1 MSNISVY
8 TRPQCHF
15 CQKLK
20 AFLTEKGLTFEEV
33 DVAASAELQAEMESK
48 TGGIGSVPQ
57 LFVGDQYIGDCFTVL
72 SDAGQEKL
80 NAALVGLTPLQPN
93 KGRQS

>member
-1 MSNISVY
+1 MSNILVY

-20 AFLTEKGLTFEEV
+20 GFLDEKGLSYDEV
-33 DVAASAELQAEMESK
+33 NVAESAEMQAEMEGK
-48 TGGIGSVPQ
+48 TGGIASVPQ
-57 LFVGDQYIGDCFTVL
+57 LFVGEQYIGDCFTVL

-80 NAALVGLTPLQPN
+80 NAALAG
-93 KGRQS
+93 

>member
-1 MSNISVY
+1 MSNILVY

-20 AFLTEKGLTFEEV
+20 GFLDEKGLSYDEV
-33 DVAASAELQAEMESK
+33 NVAEAAELQAEMEGK

-57 LFVGDQYIGDCFTVL
+57 LFVGEQYIGDCFTVL

-80 NAALVGLTPLQPN
+80 NAALAG
-93 KGRQS
+93 

>member
-1 MSNISVY
+1 MSNILVY

-20 AFLTEKGLTFEEV
+20 GFLDEKGLPFDEINV
-33 DVAASAELQAEMESK
+33 AELPETQAEMESK

-57 LFVGDQYIGDCFTVL
+57 LFVGEQYIGDCFTVL
-72 SDAGQEKL
+72 SEAGQEKL
-80 NAALVGLTPLQPN
+80 NAALA
-93 KGRQS
+93 S

>member
-1 MSNISVY
+1 MTNILVY

-20 AFLTEKGLTFEEV
+20 GFLDEQGLNYDEV
-33 DVAASAELQAEMESK
+33 DVAASADLQAEMESK

-57 LFVGDQYIGDCFTVL
+57 LFVDNQYIGDCFTVL
-72 SDAGQEKL
+72 SEEGQAKL
-80 NAALVGLTPLQPN
+80 NSALAG
-93 KGRQS
+93 

>member
-1 MSNISVY
+1 MSNILLY

-20 AFLTEKGLTFEEV
+20 GFLDEKGLSYDEV
-33 DVAASAELQAEMESK
+33 NVAESAEMQAEMEDK

-57 LFVGDQYIGDCFTVL
+57 LFIGEQYIGDCFTVL

-80 NAALVGLTPLQPN
+80 NAALAG
-93 KGRQS
+93 

>member
-1 MSNISVY
+1 MPNILVY

-15 CQKLK
+15 CKK
-20 AFLTEKGLTFEEV
+20 IKGFLDEKGLSYDEV
-33 DVAASAELQAEMESK
+33 NVAESAEMEGK

-57 LFVGDQYIGDCFTVL
+57 VFVGEQYIGDCFTVL

-80 NAALVGLTPLQPN
+80 NAALAG
-93 KGRQS
+93 

>member
-1 MSNISVY
+1 MSNILVY

-20 AFLTEKGLTFEEV
+20 RFLDEKGLPFDEV
-33 DVAASAELQAEMESK
+33 NVAASPELQAEMESK

-57 LFVGDQYIGDCFTVL
+57 LFVGEQYIGDCFTVL
-72 SDAGQEKL
+72 SVAGQEKL
-80 NAALVGLTPLQPN
+80 NSALAG
-93 KGRQS
+93 

>member
-1 MSNISVY
+1 MSNILVY

-20 AFLTEKGLTFEEV
+20 GFLDEKGLSYDEV
-33 DVAASAELQAEMESK
+33 NVAESAEMQAEMEGK
-48 TGGIGSVPQ
+48 TGGIASVPQ
-57 LFVGDQYIGDCFTVL
+57 LLVGEQYIGDCFTVL

-80 NAALVGLTPLQPN
+80 NAALAG
-93 KGRQS
+93 